1 MIIAGKFTD
10 HHQIDGKANPPEQLV
25 VVPMNEVRYLTR
37 VSGFLYIRSNER
49 NRYTEFNA
57 ARFFTPKRGWKAP
70 HPYCPADVLF
80 PVEQRAVEVE
90 YQILEQL
97 PRPPFV
103 VALQEQALWEQL
115 LANDSLGG

>member
-1 MIIAGKFTD
+1 MS
-10 HHQIDGKANPPEQLV
+10 
-25 VVPMNEVRYLTR
+25 EVRYLTR

-49 NRYTEFNA
+49 NRYMEFDPI
-57 ARFFTPKRGWKAP
+57 RFFTPKMGWKAP
-70 HPYCPADVLF
+70 HPYCPDDVLF
-80 PVEQRAVEVE
+80 PVEQREVE

-103 VALQEQALWEQL
+103 VALQEQVLWEQL

>member
-1 MIIAGKFTD
+1 
-10 HHQIDGKANPPEQLV
+10 
-25 VVPMNEVRYLTR
+25 MNEVRYLTR
-37 VSGFLYIRSNER
+37 GSGFLYIRSNER

-57 ARFFTPKRGWKAP
+57 ARFFTPKKDWKAP

-80 PVEQRAVEVE
+80 PVEQREVEVE
-90 YQILEQL
+90 YQILEEL

-103 VALQEQALWEQL
+103 VALQEQVLWEQL